1 MLPAPLRGLFSL
13 ECSWLLYV
21 FQNYS
26 FVAKIIEGHENNK
39 LFFGVS
45 LFCRYFCSV
54 NDTKDMDLNFS
65 GIIIGVA
72 TFLIIGLFHP
82 LVIKAE
88 YYIGVKSWWLF
99 LLLGVVFSFAS
110 LLAGNLILSIILGV
124 VAFSS
129 FWGIGEVFQQKK
141 RVEKGWFPA
150 NPKRKNK

>member
-1 MLPAPLRGLFSL
+1 MEF
-13 ECSWLLYV
+13 
-21 FQNYS
+21 
-26 FVAKIIEGHENNK
+26 
-39 LFFGVS
+39 
-45 LFCRYFCSV
+45 
-54 NDTKDMDLNFS
+54 DFS

-99 LLLGVVFSFAS
+99 MLLGIVFAAAS
-110 LLAGNLILSIILGV
+110 LLVSNLILSIILGV

-129 FWGIGEVFQQKK
+129 FWSIGEVFQQKK